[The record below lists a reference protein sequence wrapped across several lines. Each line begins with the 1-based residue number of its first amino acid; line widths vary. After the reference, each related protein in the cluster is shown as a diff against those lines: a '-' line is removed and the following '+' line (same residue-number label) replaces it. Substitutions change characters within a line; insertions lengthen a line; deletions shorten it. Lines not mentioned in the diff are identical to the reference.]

1 MTQQNAGYGVNRS
14 SAGALPELS
23 AMLRVPFK
31 PAGGPATVGI
41 QEGYSM
47 LAPQAEV
54 GEAELEAGLRRL
66 VVEALFSNTT
76 AALTTGVVL
85 TAFALHLGANNS
97 TIGLLAAIPFLAQ
110 LAQVPA
116 IALVE
121 RLRERKRI
129 AVLSSIF
136 GRIMLGVM
144 AIAPFAG
151 ALGLPLLVIATL
163 VLCAMGAIGGCAW
176 NSWIRDLA
184 PEDRMGRIFARRTF
198 YATLTTLLAG
208 IAAAAALE
216 VTTEGSRA
224 RDLSFAALY
233 VVGCAAGLLSAWIV
247 ARLPEPRLPQPAA
260 KPLRLLDQLKRPFRD
275 GNFSRLILFLGT
287 WQFAINFATPF
298 FTVYLVRQ
306 LGYDMS
312 VVMGLSIAS
321 QLANAFALR
330 SWGALADRFANKS
343 VLLVAAPI
351 YIFCIAA
358 MAGTSQFAH
367 DGLRLAWLAA
377 LHILMGG
384 AVAGVTLATAN
395 IALKLSPRGEAA
407 SYLAAGAVVT
417 AIAAGSAPILGGAL
431 ADFFA
436 ARQLELTGR
445 WTSPDGVFT
454 YLSLRLGNWDFYFLL
469 SALFGIYALQRLG
482 HVKETG
488 EASREEVFRHLVA
501 ETRGSIH
508 NFSTVTGLKALT
520 DLPAG
525 LAREIRVRQRYFRKR
540 AAIG

>member
-1 MTQQNAGYGVNRS
+1 
-14 SAGALPELS
+14 
-23 AMLRVPFK
+23 
-31 PAGGPATVGI
+31 
-41 QEGYSM
+41 M
-47 LAPQAEV
+47 LAPQAEI
-54 GEAELEAGLRRL
+54 GEAELETGFRRL

-85 TAFALHLGANNS
+85 TAFALHLGANNT
-97 TIGLLAAIPFLAQ
+97 TIGLLAAIPFLTQ

-121 RLRERKRI
+121 RIRERKRI

-136 GRIMLGVM
+136 GRTMLGLM

-151 ALGLPLLVIATL
+151 SYGLTIMVTATF
-163 VLCAMGAIGGCAW
+163 VLCAMGAVGSCAW

-184 PEDRMGRIFARRTF
+184 PDDRMGRIFARRTF
-198 YATLTTLLAG
+198 YATLTTLIAG
-208 IAAAAALE
+208 IAAATALE
-216 VTTEGSRA
+216 VTNEGSPA
-224 RDLSFAALY
+224 RDLSFAMLY
-233 VVGCAAGLLSAWIV
+233 VVGCAAGLISAWIV
-247 ARLPEPRLPQPAA
+247 ARLPEPALAPRPAKA
-260 KPLRLLDQLKRPFRD
+260 LRLFEQLKRPFSDR
-275 GNFSRLILFLGT
+275 NFWRLILFLGT

-330 SWGALADRFANKS
+330 SWGTLADRFANKS

-351 YIFCIAA
+351 YILCIAA
-358 MAGTSQFAH
+358 MAGTSQITQEGF
-367 DGLRLAWLAA
+367 RLAWLVL
-377 LHILMGG
+377 LHLLMGG

-417 AIAAGSAPILGGAL
+417 AVAAGSAPILGGAL

-436 ARQLELTGR
+436 VRQLELVGR

-454 YLSLRLGNWDFYFLL
+454 YLSLRLSNWDFYFLL
-469 SALFGIYALQRLG
+469 SALLGLYALHRLG

-488 EASREEVFRHLVA
+488 EASREEVLRHLVA

-520 DLPAG
+520 DFPAG
-525 LAREIRVRQRYFRKR
+525 LIREIRVRQRFYRRR
-540 AAIG
+540 AARA

>member
-1 MTQQNAGYGVNRS
+1 
-14 SAGALPELS
+14 
-23 AMLRVPFK
+23 
-31 PAGGPATVGI
+31 
-41 QEGYSM
+41 M
-47 LAPQAEV
+47 LAAQAEI
-54 GEAELEAGLRRL
+54 GEAELESGLRRL

-97 TIGLLAAIPFLAQ
+97 TIGLLAAIPFLTQ
-110 LAQVPA
+110 LAQIPA

-136 GRIMLGVM
+136 GRTMLGLM

-151 ALGLPLLVIATL
+151 EYGLPIMVAATFF
-163 VLCAMGAIGGCAW
+163 LCAMGAVGSCAW

-184 PEDRMGRIFARRTF
+184 PEERMGRIFARRTF
-198 YATLTTLLAG
+198 YGTLTTLLAG
-208 IAAAAALE
+208 IGAAAALE
-216 VTTEGSRA
+216 VTAEGSPA
-224 RDLSFAALY
+224 RDLSFAFLY
-233 VVGCAAGLLSAWIV
+233 LAGCAAGLTSAWIV
-247 ARLPEPRLPQPAA
+247 ARLPEPALPPRPE
-260 KPLRLLDQLKRPFRD
+260 KSLRLLDQLKRPFRD
-275 GNFSRLILFLGT
+275 RNFSHLILFLGT

-312 VVMGLSIAS
+312 IVMGLSIAS

-330 SWGALADRFANKS
+330 SWGRLADRFANKS

-358 MAGTSQFAH
+358 MAATSQIAH
-367 DGLRLAWLAA
+367 EESRLAWLAA
-377 LHILMGG
+377 LHLLMGA

-407 SYLAAGAVVT
+407 SYLAASAVVT
-417 AIAAGSAPILGGAL
+417 AVAAGSAPILGGAL

-436 ARQLELTGR
+436 ARQLELVGR

-454 YLSLRLGNWDFYFLL
+454 YLSLRLSNWDFYFLL
-469 SALFGIYALQRLG
+469 SALLGLYALHRLG

-488 EASREEVFRHLVA
+488 EVSREVVFRQLVA

-525 LAREIRVRQRYFRKR
+525 LIHEIRVRQRFYRRR
-540 AAIG
+540 AAR

>member
-1 MTQQNAGYGVNRS
+1 
-14 SAGALPELS
+14 
-23 AMLRVPFK
+23 
-31 PAGGPATVGI
+31 
-41 QEGYSM
+41 M
-47 LAPQAEV
+47 LAPQAAID
-54 GEAELEAGLRRL
+54 EAELEAGLKRL

-85 TAFALHLGANNS
+85 TAFALHLGANNA
-97 TIGLLAAIPFLAQ
+97 TIGLLAAIPFLTQ

-121 RLRERKRI
+121 RVRERKRI
-129 AVLSSIF
+129 AVLSSLF
-136 GRIMLGVM
+136 GRTMLGVM
-144 AIAPFAG
+144 AFAPFAG
-151 ALGLPLLVIATL
+151 ALGLPVMVIATF
-163 VLCAMGAIGGCAW
+163 VLCAMGAVGGCAW
-176 NSWIRDLA
+176 NSWLRDLA

-198 YATLTTLLAG
+198 FATVTTLVAG
-208 IAAAAALE
+208 VGAAVALE
-216 VTTEGSRA
+216 ATPADGPA
-224 RDLSFAALY
+224 RDWSFALLY
-233 VVGCAAGLLSAWIV
+233 GAGCVAGLASAWIV
-247 ARLPEPRLPQPAA
+247 ARIPEPRLPPRPERSPQLIEQ
-260 KPLRLLDQLKRPFRD
+260 LRRPFRD
-275 GNFSRLILFLGT
+275 RNFARLIAFLGT

-343 VLLVAAPI
+343 VLLVAAPA
-351 YIFCIAA
+351 YILCIAA
-358 MAGTSQFAH
+358 MAGASQIGGEGA
-367 DGLRLAWLAA
+367 RLAWLAA
-377 LHILMGG
+377 LHLLMGG
-384 AVAGVTLATAN
+384 AVAGVTLATTN

-407 SYLAAGAVVT
+407 SYLAASAVVT
-417 AIAAGSAPILGGAL
+417 AVAAGSAPILGGAL

-436 ARQLELTGR
+436 ARRLELVGR

-454 YLSLRLGNWDFYFLL
+454 YLSLNLSNWDFYFLL
-469 SALFGIYALQRLG
+469 SALLGVYALHRLG
-482 HVKETG
+482 HVAETG
-488 EASREEVFRHLVA
+488 EVSREEVVRHLVK

-525 LAREIRVRQRYFRKR
+525 LMREIRVRQRFFRMR
-540 AAIG
+540 AGINPS